1 MVLAVRR
8 KGERHILRIED
19 HIVQRECRDRL
30 HCLYLGV
37 ELQIAEIENQRN
49 ELETGLVLRLLQYH
63 APCNAPPSSPS
74 RHPRSVHPHCRGHD
88 REKETGNSTRSIEA
102 RPGTSRPSSL
112 SSCASLRIRL
122 CSPPPRL
129 DPR

>member
-8 KGERHILRIED
+8 REERHILRIED
-19 HIVQRECRDRL
+19 HIVQRERRDRL
-30 HCLYLGV
+30 RGLDLGV

-49 ELETGLVLRLLQYH
+49 ELETGLVLHLLQHH
-63 APCNAPPSSPS
+63 APRNAPPSSPS
-74 RHPRSVHPHCRGHD
+74 RHPRSVHPRYRDHD

-112 SSCASLRIRL
+112 SSSASLRIRL
-122 CSPPPRL
+122 WIPPPRL